1 MRLDIT
7 IELDSGGT
15 VTITGENL
23 TAEGANEVFAL
34 LGGYS
39 IVGGT
44 ELEPRDGPVT
54 EDMREAFVE
63 GFDEGRAEQA
73 ADEFK
78 FYADP
83 ANREPQGPPV
93 QRTEQQQENQEKE

>member
-44 ELEPRDGPVT
+44 ELEPQDKT
-54 EDMREAFVE
+54 ITDDMKEAFVA
-63 GFDEGRAEQA
+63 GFEEGREDVSETTDA
-73 ADEFK
+73 ADQ
-78 FYADP
+78 P
-83 ANREPQGPPV
+83 
-93 QRTEQQQENQEKE
+93 T